1 MKSQS
6 SLVLALALL
15 LPRSNSYYVSPLS
28 VSRLP
33 HRVGLPHAP
42 FTSVRV
48 PSVRHALPETTEEAD
63 DVLSKNGWG
72 GLFAPEEPENEE
84 LMSDS
89 PFVLAIDEEIS
100 ELNSIS
106 DGLAG
111 LLNPAKCV
119 NLEQQIVG
127 LKMDI
132 MELTKEAVEEDWL
145 VVRSMSEEEYDDPAV
160 STEEL
165 VALREKLEAAN
176 KKLYIEKR
184 TVFRGWLKDIFLVQ
198 AILSFVLS
206 GVMVFS
212 PETLF
217 GGFGWYN
224 DPKLNME
231 ISIEVLGFWWWWL
244 FIIPSLRSRRPQ
256 GLEKQALDYA
266 FLTTPLASLVMPVIT
281 RNCGVIWGVDF
292 AVVLACYA
300 VAFGGGGG
308 GEIKKEGLAGWIF
321 KSLDFGSGKERGLR
335 K

>member
-1 MKSQS
+1 MLRLWGLWGRRGAKERHSRGKCLFIDVPKFLGVTNRISPHKQFRHIKNTMKSQS

-33 HRVGLPHAP
+33 RRVGLPHAP

-145 VVRSMSEEEYDDPAV
+145 VVRSMSEEEV
-160 STEEL
+160 S
-165 VALREKLEAAN
+165 
-176 KKLYIEKR
+176 
-184 TVFRGWLKDIFLVQ
+184 VF
-198 AILSFVLS
+198 
-206 GVMVFS
+206 
-212 PETLF
+212 T
-217 GGFGWYN
+217 
-224 DPKLNME
+224 
-231 ISIEVLGFWWWWL
+231 
-244 FIIPSLRSRRPQ
+244 
-256 GLEKQALDYA
+256 
-266 FLTTPLASLVMPVIT
+266 
-281 RNCGVIWGVDF
+281 
-292 AVVLACYA
+292 
-300 VAFGGGGG
+300 
-308 GEIKKEGLAGWIF
+308 
-321 KSLDFGSGKERGLR
+321 
-335 K
+335 

>member
-1 MKSQS
+1 M
-6 SLVLALALL
+6 
-15 LPRSNSYYVSPLS
+15 
-28 VSRLP
+28 
-33 HRVGLPHAP
+33 
-42 FTSVRV
+42 
-48 PSVRHALPETTEEAD
+48 PETTEEAD

-72 GLFAPEEPENEE
+72 GLFSPEDAETAE

-89 PFVLAIDEEIS
+89 PFVLAIDSEIS
-100 ELNSIS
+100 ELNSIT

-127 LKMDI
+127 LKMDL
-132 MELTKEAVEEDWL
+132 MELTKGGEVEEDWL
-145 VVRSMSEEEYDDPAV
+145 VVRGMSEEEYDDLAV
-160 STEEL
+160 NTDEVL
-165 VALREKLEAAN
+165 ALREKLEATN

-217 GGFGWYN
+217 SGFGWYN
-224 DPKLNME
+224 DPALNME
-231 ISIEVLGFWWWWL
+231 ISIKVLGFWWWWL

-256 GLEKQALDYA
+256 GNEKQALDYA
-266 FLTTPLASLVMPVIT
+266 FLATPLASLIMPVAT
-281 RNCGVIWGVDF
+281 RNCGLIWGVDF
-292 AVVLACYA
+292 AVVAACYV

-308 GEIKKEGLAGWIF
+308 GEIKKEGVLGWIF

>member
-1 MKSQS
+1 MWICSGLSRARFHLHIASLRS
-6 SLVLALALL
+6 SLECAIGVL
-15 LPRSNSYYVSPLS
+15 PLILT
-28 VSRLP
+28 R
-33 HRVGLPHAP
+33 R
-42 FTSVRV
+42 
-48 PSVRHALPETTEEAD
+48 
-63 DVLSKNGWG
+63 
-72 GLFAPEEPENEE
+72 FAP
-84 LMSDS
+84 
-89 PFVLAIDEEIS
+89 
-100 ELNSIS
+100 
-106 DGLAG
+106 
-111 LLNPAKCV
+111 
-119 NLEQQIVG
+119 
-127 LKMDI
+127 
-132 MELTKEAVEEDWL
+132 
-145 VVRSMSEEEYDDPAV
+145 R
-160 STEEL
+160 
-165 VALREKLEAAN
+165 
-176 KKLYIEKR
+176 
-184 TVFRGWLKDIFLVQ
+184 
-198 AILSFVLS
+198 SFVLS